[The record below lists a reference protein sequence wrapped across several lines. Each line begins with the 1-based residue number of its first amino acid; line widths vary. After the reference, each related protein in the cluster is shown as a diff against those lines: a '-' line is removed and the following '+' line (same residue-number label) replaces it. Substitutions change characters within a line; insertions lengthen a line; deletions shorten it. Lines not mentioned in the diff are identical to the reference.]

1 MPYAMFEKDER
12 VRMLFYD
19 SANPAPNP
27 RRVRIYLAEKGL
39 RVPTAQ
45 VSIPAGEHRGEE
57 YLKVNPL
64 GQTPSLVLD
73 DSSVLTESISI
84 CRYFEGLHPE
94 PALFGIGAQD
104 VAEVDMWIRR
114 VEMRLS
120 IPIGAVWMHTHPFT
134 ARVVKPQFPEYG
146 ETQRLRALAVMGEFD
161 RTLDGQEFLDGR
173 RYSMADIV
181 LLTSIDFAAFI
192 GLAVPEE
199 YEALRAWHERVSA
212 RPSAQA

>member
-1 MPYAMFEKDER
+1 
-12 VRMLFYD
+12 MLFYD

-57 YLKVNPL
+57 YLKGNPPGL
-64 GQTPSLVLD
+64 TPSRVLD
-73 DSSVLTESISI
+73 DSSVLSECVSI

-94 PALFGIGAQD
+94 PPLFGVGAQD

-114 VEMRLS
+114 VEMRLTH
-120 IPIGAVWMHTHPFT
+120 PIGAVWLHTHPFT

-161 RTLDGQEFLDGR
+161 RALDGQEFLDGR

-181 LLTSIDFAAFI
+181 LLTTIDFAAFI

-199 YEALRAWHERVSA
+199 YEALRAWHDRVSA
-212 RPSAQA
+212 RPSGQA

>member
-1 MPYAMFEKDER
+1 
-12 VRMLFYD
+12 
-19 SANPAPNP
+19 
-27 RRVRIYLAEKGL
+27 
-39 RVPTAQ
+39 
-45 VSIPAGEHRGEE
+45 
-57 YLKVNPL
+57 
-64 GQTPSLVLD
+64 
-73 DSSVLTESISI
+73 
-84 CRYFEGLHPE
+84 
-94 PALFGIGAQD
+94 
-104 VAEVDMWIRR
+104 MWIRR

-161 RTLDGQEFLDGR
+161 RALDGQEFLDGR

-192 GLAVPEE
+192 GLNVPEE

-212 RPSAQA
+212 RPSALA